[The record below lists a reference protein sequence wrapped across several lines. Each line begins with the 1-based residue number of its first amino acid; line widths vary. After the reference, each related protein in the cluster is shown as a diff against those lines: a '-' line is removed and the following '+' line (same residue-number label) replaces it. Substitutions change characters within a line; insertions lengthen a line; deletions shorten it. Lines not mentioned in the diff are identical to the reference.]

1 MDFNFVA
8 TTFRFREEDLMDEL
22 EDLFYEF
29 GETDLEVSE
38 TNVSGLITGKSSSTD
53 SREFISF
60 LRSKLEN
67 SSWEIRYLLR
77 FIPIQTVVVTEI
89 ENIKN
94 ALVKLV
100 EDSQIPIDEPI
111 KILVEKRHT
120 PLKKMDII
128 DAVGPHIK
136 FPVDLTNP
144 KWILLVEII
153 GKYSGISV
161 LPQDLLFSSMIEKR
175 VTE

>member
-1 MDFNFVA
+1 M
-8 TTFRFREEDLMDEL
+8 
-22 EDLFYEF
+22 
-29 GETDLEVSE
+29 
-38 TNVSGLITGKSSSTD
+38 
-53 SREFISF
+53 
-60 LRSKLEN
+60 
-67 SSWEIRYLLR
+67 
-77 FIPIQTVVVTEI
+77 EI

-120 PLKKMDII
+120 PQKKMDII

-136 FPVDLTNP
+136 LPVDLTNP

>member
-1 MDFNFVA
+1 MNFNFVA

-38 TNVSGLITGKSSSTD
+38 TNVSGLITGKSSKD
-53 SREFISF
+53 PKEFIPF
-60 LRSKLEN
+60 LRTKLEN
-67 SSWEIRYLLR
+67 SAWEIRYLLR
-77 FIPIQTVVVTEI
+77 FIPIQIVVVTEV

-94 ALVKLV
+94 ALIKLV
-100 EDSQIPIDEPI
+100 EDSNIPIDQPI
-111 KILVEKRHT
+111 KIHVEKRHT

-128 DAVGPHIK
+128 DAVGPHLK
-136 FPVDLTNP
+136 SPVDLTNP

-161 LPQDLLFSSMIEKR
+161 LPSDSLFSSMIEKR
-175 VTE
+175 VSD

>member
-1 MDFNFVA
+1 MNFNFVA

-38 TNVSGLITGKSSSTD
+38 TNVSGLITGKSSKD
-53 SREFISF
+53 PRDFISF

-67 SSWEIRYLLR
+67 SAWEIRYLLR
-77 FIPIQTVVVTEI
+77 FIPIQAVVLTEV

-94 ALVKLV
+94 TLIRLV
-100 EDSQIPIDEPI
+100 EDSQIPTDETI
-111 KILVEKRHT
+111 KIHIEKRHT

-136 FPVDLTNP
+136 LPVDLTNP
-144 KWILLVEII
+144 KWIFLVEII

-161 LPQDLLFSSMIEKR
+161 LPRDCMFSSMIEKR
-175 VTE
+175 VSE

>member
-1 MDFNFVA
+1 MNFNFVA

-22 EDLFYEF
+22 KDLFYEF
-29 GETDLEVSE
+29 GETNLEVSE
-38 TNVSGLITGKSSSTD
+38 TNVSGLITGKSSKD
-53 SREFISF
+53 PRDFISF
-60 LRSKLEN
+60 IRSKLEN
-67 SSWEIRYLLR
+67 SAWEIRYLLR

-136 FPVDLTNP
+136 LPVDLTNP

>member
-53 SREFISF
+53 PREFISF

-67 SSWEIRYLLR
+67 S
-77 FIPIQTVVVTEI
+77 
-89 ENIKN
+89 
-94 ALVKLV
+94 
-100 EDSQIPIDEPI
+100 
-111 KILVEKRHT
+111 
-120 PLKKMDII
+120 
-128 DAVGPHIK
+128 
-136 FPVDLTNP
+136 
-144 KWILLVEII
+144 
-153 GKYSGISV
+153 
-161 LPQDLLFSSMIEKR
+161 
-175 VTE
+175 